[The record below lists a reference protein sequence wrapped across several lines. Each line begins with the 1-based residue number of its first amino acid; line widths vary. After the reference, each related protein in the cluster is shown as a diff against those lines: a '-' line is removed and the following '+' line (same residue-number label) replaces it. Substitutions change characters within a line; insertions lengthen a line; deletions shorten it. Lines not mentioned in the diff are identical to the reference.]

1 MGGNNTK
8 PVADTEWDKHRTS
21 EQSSGIPYEAQIHN
35 KYENNIQELIDNLH
49 TTEKSDHTFENFA
62 KLLNNTSLYN
72 TKYLNEI
79 NETTTDVPGTPTPSV
94 PPLPDESPFL
104 LPVKYA
110 NLLNS
115 ATSDKAQRGG
125 AKLQKKSKKSK
136 EPKEP
141 KKSKEFKKS
150 KKSNKLNKYVSS
162 TSSTDSKQD
171 ESDKAQQSDKT
182 TDENLKSKPEEDS
195 NSEPE
200 EESNSESEEDSNSEP
215 EEESNSE
222 SEEDS
227 DEEAD
232 SKPVNNT
239 YQSES
244 SASNSVHTSQI
255 NMLDSY

>member
-8 PVADTEWDKHRTS
+8 PVADTEWNKHRTS

-49 TTEKSDHTFENFA
+49 TTEKSDYTFENFA

-79 NETTTDVPGTPTPSV
+79 NETTTDIPATPA

-125 AKLQKKSKKSK
+125 AKLQKTSKKSK

-141 KKSKEFKKS
+141 KKSKKSKEFKES
-150 KKSNKLNKYVSS
+150 KKSNKLNKYASS

-200 EESNSESEEDSNSEP
+200 EDSNSEPEEDSNSEP
-215 EEESNSE
+215 EDSNSE
-222 SEEDS
+222 PEDS
-227 DEEAD
+227 DEDAD
-232 SKPVNNT
+232 SKPVNNK